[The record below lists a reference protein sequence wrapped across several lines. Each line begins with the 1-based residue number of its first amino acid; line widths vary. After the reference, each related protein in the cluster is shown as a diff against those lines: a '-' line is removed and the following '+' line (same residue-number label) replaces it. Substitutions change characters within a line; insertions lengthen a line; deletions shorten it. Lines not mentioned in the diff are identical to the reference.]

1 MYKVQREIIFNF
13 HNTSNDYRPNHPY
26 LLAGSKHQT
35 SLERVQD
42 VNKLMQNDIT
52 VNLHV
57 NGNFFLISVLP
68 GLVAKFTNL
77 SLHTSIQEGPILSA
91 LSSSET
97 TRRP

>member
-1 MYKVQREIIFNF
+1 MTTDPTTPISYLDQ
-13 HNTSNDYRPNHPY
+13 NT
-26 LLAGSKHQT
+26 KT

-68 GLVAKFTNL
+68 GLMAKFTNL

-97 TRRP
+97 TRKP

>member
-13 HNTSNDYRPNHPY
+13 HNTSNDYRPNHPDQNT
-26 LLAGSKHQT
+26 KT

-68 GLVAKFTNL
+68 GLMAKFTNL

>member
-1 MYKVQREIIFNF
+1 MTTDPTTPISSLDQ
-13 HNTSNDYRPNHPY
+13 NT
-26 LLAGSKHQT
+26 KT

-57 NGNFFLISVLP
+57 NSNFFLISVLP

>member
-1 MYKVQREIIFNF
+1 MTTDPTTPISYLDQ
-13 HNTSNDYRPNHPY
+13 NT
-26 LLAGSKHQT
+26 KT

-52 VNLHV
+52 VNLNV

>member
-1 MYKVQREIIFNF
+1 MTTDPTTPISYLDQ
-13 HNTSNDYRPNHPY
+13 NT
-26 LLAGSKHQT
+26 KT

-42 VNKLMQNDIT
+42 VNKLMQNDII

>member
-26 LLAGSKHQT
+26 LLAGSKHQNFSRASSRCKQT
-35 SLERVQD
+35 D
-42 VNKLMQNDIT
+42 ANDIT